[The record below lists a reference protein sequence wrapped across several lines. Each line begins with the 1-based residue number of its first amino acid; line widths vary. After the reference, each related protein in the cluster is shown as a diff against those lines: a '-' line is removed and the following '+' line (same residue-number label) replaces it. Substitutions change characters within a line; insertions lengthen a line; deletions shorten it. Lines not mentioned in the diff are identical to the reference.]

1 MAKNDRIKGI
11 TIKIGGD
18 TTELSKALKDTNK
31 VLDDT
36 KSDLRDV
43 QKLLKLDPKNV
54 ELLKQKQ
61 KLLGTAVDETKKKL
75 EKEKEALKQMQ
86 ESGDTKKNQRAQ
98 DALQREIIETENE
111 LKKLEKQYKSCNPAI
126 EAFAAKTKD
135 AADKTK
141 KLSAVGGIVAGGLLA
156 NAYAA
161 GKNADEINTLAKQ
174 YGVSTDEI
182 QKWMYAAELVDV
194 SVEDIAGSYAKL
206 TKQVGSN
213 EDAFKDLGV
222 ATKDTKGEYRDIN
235 DIWSDTLKALSQ
247 IPNETER
254 DIKAQELFGKSAAEL
269 AGIIDDGGQKL
280 DELGQ
285 KAKDAGLILSGEAL
299 DGANQFNDGIDTL
312 KGTLTSAMTE
322 IGAQLAGNLA
332 PALETVVDWVTDVCE
347 WLGQLDGDT
356 WTIILTVGGLLAVL
370 SPILG
375 LISGIAGA
383 LPLLTGAFAALS
395 GPAGI
400 VLGILVLL
408 APAIIALVKEIVK
421 NWDKIKENIKEE
433 WEYIKAAFGKIKDF
447 VTGVWDSIKQKT
459 SEVWESIKNAIMKP
473 IEAAKEAVKKAIE
486 AIKNFLHFDFSLP
499 KLKLPHL
506 KVTGGLDLFKWP
518 PSLPKVSVEWYRKA
532 YDNPVMFTQPTVMA
546 TAAGLKGF
554 GDGTGAE
561 IVMGLNRLREL
572 VGTTSGGNTINIY
585 QQPGQNAEQLAYEVQ
600 RVLVRQ
606 QRQRSGAYA

>member
-75 EKEKEALKQMQ
+75 EKEKEALKQMK
-86 ESGDTKKNQRAQ
+86 ESGDTTKNQRAQ

-126 EAFAAKTKD
+126 ESFAAKTKD
-135 AADKTK
+135 AAEKTK
-141 KLSAVGGIVAGGLLA
+141 KLSVAGGIVAGALLA

-161 GKNADEINTLAKQ
+161 GQNADEINTLSKK
-174 YGVSTDEI
+174 YNVSTDQI
-182 QKWMYAAELVDV
+182 QKWRYASELVDV
-194 SVEDIAGSYAKL
+194 SVEDLASSYSKL
-206 TKQVGSN
+206 TKQVGADN
-213 EDAFKDLGV
+213 KVFEELGV
-222 ATKDTKGEYRDIN
+222 TTKDTNGEYRDIN
-235 DIWSDTLKALSQ
+235 DIWNDTIKALSG
-247 IPNETER
+247 IKNETER
-254 DIKAQELFGKSAAEL
+254 DIKAQELFGKSAQEL
-269 AGIIDDGGQKL
+269 SGVIDDGGQSL
-280 DELGQ
+280 NDLG
-285 KAKDAGLILSGEAL
+285 KAAEDAGLILSGEAL
-299 DGANQFNDGIDTL
+299 DGANKFNDGIDKL
-312 KGTLTSAMTE
+312 KGTVDAGLME
-322 IGAQLAGNLA
+322 VGAKLADSLV
-332 PALETVVDWVTDVCE
+332 PALEQVVDFVTQILD
-347 WLGQLDGDT
+347 WFSSFDGDT
-356 WTIILTVGGLLAVL
+356 QVVVLAIAGILAVL
-370 SPILG
+370 SPLLG
-375 LISGIAGA
+375 VISAIAGFIPVLA
-383 LPLLTGAFAALS
+383 GAFTVLS
-395 GPAGI
+395 GPVG
-400 VLGILVLL
+400 G
-408 APAIIALVKEIVK
+408 IIAIVAGVVGALVWLNNHFDQIVEAAK
-421 NWDKIKENIKEE
+421 AVGRALQRCWEDIKVAAGVIWD
-433 WEYIKAAFGKIKDF
+433 G
-447 VTGVWDSIKQKT
+447 IKQKAT
-459 SEVWESIKNAIMKP
+459 EVWEGIKNAIMTP
-473 IEAAKEAVKKAIE
+473 INAAKDAVKKAID
-486 AIKNFLHFDFSLP
+486 AIKGFFKFDWSLP

-546 TAAGLKGF
+546 TSAGLKGF